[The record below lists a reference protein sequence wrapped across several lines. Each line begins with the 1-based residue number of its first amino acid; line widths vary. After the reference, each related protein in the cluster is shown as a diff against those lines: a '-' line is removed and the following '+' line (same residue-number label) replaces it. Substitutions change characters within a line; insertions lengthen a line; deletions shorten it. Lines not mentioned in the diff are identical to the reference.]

1 MSNIKDRVLQIA
13 EYKNISKELF
23 FKELGLS
30 YANFKGIQKKS
41 ALGSDAIDII
51 LSKHNDISTE
61 WLVLGKG
68 DMLHNIGADLK
79 STNTAKEN
87 PLNENSLS
95 IHEKMNVLINSVTEL
110 KEDIDDL
117 KLTQKEF
124 KKSQSLANE
133 MILENLGISTITQNK
148 KDTVLIKKSKKS

>member
-13 EYKNISKELF
+13 EHKGIGKELF

-41 ALGSDAIDII
+41 ALGSDAIDTI

-68 DMLHNIGADLK
+68 SMLNDIESNSK
-79 STNTAKEN
+79 STNNTSEN
-87 PLNENSLS
+87 LVNENSLS
-95 IHEKMNVLINSVTEL
+95 IYEKINRLINSVAEL
-110 KEDIDDL
+110 KDDIDDI

-148 KDTVLIKKSKKS
+148 EDKVVGKKNKKS

>member
-68 DMLHNIGADLK
+68 DMLNNIGADLK

>member
-117 KLTQKEF
+117 KLIQKEF

>member
-68 DMLHNIGADLK
+68 DMLHNIGTDLK
-79 STNTAKEN
+79 STNTAKES

-110 KEDIDDL
+110 KENMDDL
-117 KLTQKEF
+117 KLTQEEF

-133 MILENLGISTITQNK
+133 MILVNLGISTISQNK

>member
-41 ALGSDAIDII
+41 ALGSDTIDII
-51 LSKHNDISTE
+51 LSKYNDISTE

-68 DMLHNIGADLK
+68 DMLNNIGTSSEPAN
-79 STNTAKEN
+79 NTKEN

-95 IHEKMNVLINSVTEL
+95 IHEKMNILINSVTEL

-133 MILENLGISTITQNK
+133 MILVNLGISTITQDK
-148 KDTVLIKKSKKS
+148 KDAILIKKSKKS

>member
-68 DMLHNIGADLK
+68 DMLHNIATDLI
-79 STNTAKEN
+79 SANTAKQN

>member
-30 YANFKGIQKKS
+30 YTNFKGIQKKS

-51 LSKHNDISTE
+51 LSNTMIYPQNGWYLE
-61 WLVLGKG
+61 KG

-117 KLTQKEF
+117 KLTQKSS
-124 KKSQSLANE
+124 K
-133 MILENLGISTITQNK
+133 NLNLLLMK
-148 KDTVLIKKSKKS
+148 

>member
-68 DMLHNIGADLK
+68 DMLHNIATDLI
-79 STNTAKEN
+79 STNTAKQN

>member
-68 DMLHNIGADLK
+68 DMLNNIATDLI
-79 STNTAKEN
+79 STNTAKQN

>member
-68 DMLHNIGADLK
+68 DMLNNIGADLK

-95 IHEKMNVLINSVTEL
+95 IHEK
-110 KEDIDDL
+110 
-117 KLTQKEF
+117 
-124 KKSQSLANE
+124 
-133 MILENLGISTITQNK
+133 
-148 KDTVLIKKSKKS
+148 